1 MGEKAVRIST
11 ILAAMKL
18 GDKVDFPIG
27 RIRSVR
33 VLSSDCG
40 LRLGRLYKT
49 KSDRDTQTITVTRT
63 K

>member
-1 MGEKAVRIST
+1 MEEKAVSIRT
-11 ILAAMKL
+11 KLADME
-18 GDKVDFPIG
+18 IG
-27 RIRSVR
+27 QTLSYPLENVRTLR
-33 VLSSDCG
+33 VLASECG